1 MAEDSPAQKEQEQLD
16 DHTLVDR
23 IVQGDKEALSVLYDR
38 YVRLVYSLSIRIV
51 EKPGVAE
58 EVTQDVFMTLW
69 SRGSSY
75 KSERGPFSAW
85 LLSITHN
92 RSIDELR
99 KSRRQAKLPTV
110 EIDEA
115 FIVSAGGNDQ
125 VPDIVLAQ
133 LDREHL
139 LGVMEKIPA
148 AQKQVIFMAYFQGL
162 TQSEISQS
170 LGAHLGTIKTRMRL
184 GLQKM
189 RELLTSEGRRIE

>member
-133 LDREHL
+133 VDREHL

-170 LGAHLGTIKTRMRL
+170 MGAPLGTIKTRMRL

>member
-170 LGAHLGTIKTRMRL
+170 MGAPLGTIKTRMRL

>member
-1 MAEDSPAQKEQEQLD
+1 MAEDSPAQKEQEQPD
-16 DHTLVDR
+16 DHILVDR
-23 IVQGDKEALSVLYDR
+23 VVHGDKEALSVLYDR

-69 SRGSSY
+69 LRGSSY
-75 KSERGPFSAW
+75 KKERGPFTAW

-125 VPDIVLAQ
+125 VPDMVLAQ
-133 LDREHL
+133 LDREYI
-139 LGVMEKIPA
+139 LGVMEKIPP

-170 LGAHLGTIKTRMRL
+170 MGAPLGTIKTRMRL
-184 GLQKM
+184 GLQKL
-189 RELLTSEGRRIE
+189 RELLSSEGRRIG